1 MQTKRTKKPS
11 ARGKKSAAC
20 NDGKKRVVKMVHEGI
35 AVTLMA
41 TAEHFPPIP
50 DLKSELESADYICP
64 NTRIVTEDRVTVVQ
78 DNTIVGGNY
87 CHVKGNKCVINGNN
101 NDVYGDDCV
110 VNGNNC
116 RVWGNHCTINGDHAV
131 IRGVVRKIT
140 GKHWVLDG
148 GSVLEMTGGSC
159 TFKVGSGG
167 IRAPPVM
174 AFSNHDAAVGEQ
186 SGFII
191 NTFMR

>member
-1 MQTKRTKKPS
+1 MAGEKRKTLGVRAMQTKRTKKPS
-11 ARGKKSAAC
+11 ARGKKPAAR
-20 NDGKKRVVKMVHEGI
+20 NDSNDRVVKIVHGGTT
-35 AVTLMA
+35 VTLMA

-50 DLKSELESADYICP
+50 DLKDELQSAGYICD
-64 NTRIVTEDRVTVVQ
+64 NTRMVTEDRVTVVH

-87 CHVKGNKCVINGNN
+87 CYVKGNKCVINGDN

-116 RVWGNHCTINGDHAV
+116 RVWGNLCIIKGDHAV
-131 IRGVVRKIT
+131 IRGAVRQIS

-159 TFKVGSGG
+159 TFNFGSGG
-167 IRAPPVM
+167 IRALPACRSVTTTQP
-174 AFSNHDAAVGEQ
+174 
-186 SGFII
+186 
-191 NTFMR
+191 